1 MRLGGKKGEKEKG
14 ESSVTMTKRRCRRVR
29 GKGGRLDSE
38 MQGKKETFVGNQI
51 NETENSEMQGKGK
64 AYRK

>member
-14 ESSVTMTKRRCRRVR
+14 ESSVTMTKRCRRVR

-38 MQGKKETFVGNQI
+38 MQGKKDAFVGNQI